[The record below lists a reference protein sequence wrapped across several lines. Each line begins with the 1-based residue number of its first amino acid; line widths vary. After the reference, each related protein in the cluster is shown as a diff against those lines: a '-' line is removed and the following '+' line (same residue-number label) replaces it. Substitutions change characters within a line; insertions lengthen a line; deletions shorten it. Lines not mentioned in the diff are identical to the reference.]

1 MMTIASETSGMKV
14 LVFYERRCKA
24 SFYLQK
30 VARSDKYKRPW
41 DSAHSASS
49 AQVFVSSL
57 DRRMLQTSN
66 VLKAFIWRT
75 AEMFHWNRCTS
86 MYYARFS

>member
-1 MMTIASETSGMKV
+1 MMTMASETSGMKV

-49 AQVFVSSL
+49 QVFVSSL

-66 VLKAFIWRT
+66 VLKA
-75 AEMFHWNRCTS
+75 EMFHWNRCPIP
-86 MYYARFS
+86 FSP